1 MEDSLVQFADNLA
14 ARSDA
19 DARAAIPNPPPM
31 SANYCVDFPKHLNK
45 NSFHQAQYVYM
56 IYFP

>member
-31 SANYCVDFPKHLNK
+31 SAPII
-45 NSFHQAQYVYM
+45 A
-56 IYFP
+56 